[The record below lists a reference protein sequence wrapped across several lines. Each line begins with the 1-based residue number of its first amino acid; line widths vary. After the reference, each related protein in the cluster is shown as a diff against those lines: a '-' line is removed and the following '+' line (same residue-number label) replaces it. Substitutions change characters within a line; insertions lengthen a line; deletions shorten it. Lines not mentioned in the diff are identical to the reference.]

1 MGKRIPEI
9 HYYFDRHCTLQ
20 LDGSDI
26 TNIMNALKLMRSL
39 LNKGRINRY
48 DSKLQ
53 EQLSQLLTKIQHQ
66 TKHISYEKN
75 RPKRIRK
82 TEAQEQDAI
91 HRSQGNNTDGAIQP
105 MEDSDESRHDA

>member
-1 MGKRIPEI
+1 MGKRVPEI

-39 LNKGRINRY
+39 LNNGRINRY
-48 DSKLQ
+48 DSMLQ
-53 EQLSQLLTKIQHQ
+53 EKLTLLINKIHNQS
-66 TKHISYEKN
+66 KHISYEKN

-82 TEAQEQDAI
+82 TEAQK
-91 HRSQGNNTDGAIQP
+91 
-105 MEDSDESRHDA
+105 